1 MTSIRSFTI
10 DPLLISSHV
19 IPTEEDVFQNTPLA
33 AEDAIFALTAM
44 FKADP
49 SKDKVSCGVGAY
61 RDNQGLP
68 YVLPVVRKVSRHLL
82 LSLSWPSEED
92 WRIACVK

>member
-1 MTSIRSFTI
+1 MRFHTMS
-10 DPLLISSHV
+10 L
-19 IPTEEDVFQNTPLA
+19 EEDVFVNTPLA

-68 YVLPVVRKVSRHLL
+68 YVLPVVRKVRLSIS
-82 LSLSWPSEED
+82 LSLASSRSNEPTAK
-92 WRIACVK
+92 ACV

>member
-1 MTSIRSFTI
+1 MSI
-10 DPLLISSHV
+10 
-19 IPTEEDVFQNTPLA
+19 EEDVFVNTPLA

-68 YVLPVVRKVSRHLL
+68 YVLPVVRKVHLSIS
-82 LSLSWPSEED
+82 LSLSSSRSNEPVTK
-92 WRIACVK
+92 ACVEVIRILNRLLSYAVGD